1 MAENKFAKSI
11 HSQKTK
17 TELEESQVTAGEATV
32 TETVPPED
40 EIANPDKIKELFPG
54 NAKAKT
60 SNAHSLYLN
69 DVTWTKLQKIAK
81 KEKISVS
88 AVVQRILDSML

>member
-1 MAENKFAKSI
+1 MAGNRFSTAVKN
-11 HSQKTK
+11 QKTK
-17 TELEESQVTAGEATV
+17 EELEGGQVPEGEGIV
-32 TETVPPED
+32 SENIPPED
-40 EIANPDKIKELFPG
+40 DIANPDKINELFPG

-69 DVTWTKLQKIAK
+69 DVTWTKLQKLAK

-88 AVVQRILDSML
+88 AVVQRILDSIL

>member
-1 MAENKFAKSI
+1 MAENKFAKSLQG
-11 HSQKTK
+11 QKTK
-17 TELEESQVTAGEATV
+17 AELKESQVPAEETTV
-32 TETVPPED
+32 AETPSED
-40 EIANPDKIKELFPG
+40 EVANPDKIAELFPG

-69 DVTWTKLQKIAK
+69 DVTWAKLQKIAK